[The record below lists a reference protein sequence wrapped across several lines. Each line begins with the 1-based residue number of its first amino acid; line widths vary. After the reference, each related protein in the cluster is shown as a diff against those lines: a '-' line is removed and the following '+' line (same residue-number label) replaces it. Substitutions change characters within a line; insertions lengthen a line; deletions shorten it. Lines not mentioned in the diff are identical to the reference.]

1 MADFKSHNEQ
11 SMEEILAAIKHIMAE
26 EGGLPP
32 EPVVA
37 SAPPARAAASSDRP
51 PESVSLPEPP
61 KPEFAV
67 SSSAESASLPPF
79 GAVPPSAVP
88 SPRLP
93 PVQDAI
99 LDLTERVDDDEPVT
113 AHAPATAPV
122 APPNPAPS
130 PAGRLTRPPPLK
142 AGMTA
147 AEASGAAGGKRIVAE
162 STLAASVAALSQI
175 ATVAASN
182 RQQELPLGDIG
193 RTLEEM
199 VRELLRPHL
208 KEWLDAHLS
217 RLVERLVRDEIS
229 RLVREV
235 QDR

>member
-1 MADFKSHNEQ
+1 
-11 SMEEILAAIKHIMAE
+11 MEEILAAIKHIMAE

-32 EPVVA
+32 EPVVV
-37 SAPPARAAASSDRP
+37 SAPPARVTERP
-51 PESVSLPEPP
+51 PEPVSLPEPM

-67 SSSAESASLPPF
+67 SSPAESASLPPF
-79 GAVPPSAVP
+79 GAVPPSAIP

-113 AHAPATAPV
+113 AHAHPPATATPTV
-122 APPNPAPS
+122 AAAPNPAPS

-142 AGMTA
+142 AGTNP